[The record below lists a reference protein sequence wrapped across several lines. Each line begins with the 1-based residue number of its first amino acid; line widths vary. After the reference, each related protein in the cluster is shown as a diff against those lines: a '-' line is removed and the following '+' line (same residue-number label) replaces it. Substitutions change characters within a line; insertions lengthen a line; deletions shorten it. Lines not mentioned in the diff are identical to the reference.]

1 MTDEI
6 HQPDRLS
13 AIFAQGR
20 LTARVFQ
27 TGRFCGAG
35 TMSGPT
41 GPGHLHLLRAGRLAV
56 RGGAVCGG
64 AAGSLVLDGPAALWL
79 PRPGEHS
86 LAALDGDGVD
96 LVCAEIDLGA
106 GSPFERALPDAL
118 RFDLTPEDALAGAL
132 GLLFAEAEAGECGR
146 QAALD
151 RLAELVVVYLLRRA
165 IRGMARGTALEP
177 GLLAGLAH
185 PSLGR
190 VLALLHEDPAADWTL
205 ERMADAAAM
214 SRSSF
219 AATFHA
225 VVGVPPGEYLQGW
238 RLQLARSRIEA
249 GRTLKQTA
257 REVGYASQ
265 AALSRALTRRFG
277 GSARAFL
284 RP

>member
-1 MTDEI
+1 MNLQIIQTVTDQSL
-6 HQPDRLS
+6 QPDRLS

-56 RGGAVCGG
+56 RGGAAGG
-64 AAGSLVLDGPAALWL
+64 LVLDGPAALWL

-106 GSPFERALPDAL
+106 GSPFERALPAAL
-118 RFDLTPEDALAGAL
+118 RFDLTPEDALTGAL
-132 GLLFAEAEAGECGR
+132 GLLFAEAGSGECGR

-151 RLAELVVVYLLRRA
+151 RLAELVVVYLLRRTLRA
-165 IRGMARGTALEP
+165 TTLEP

-185 PSLGR
+185 PWLGR

-219 AATFHA
+219 AATFRE

-238 RLQLARSRIEA
+238 RLQLARGRIEA

-277 GSARAFL
+277 GSVRTFL